1 MGLGQ
6 HCLCIS
12 VCVQREVGASIFGCT
27 YLVTSTVLGTALRM
41 PQKCNI
47 FISKQKHS
55 FSQVLLSASIKL
67 LSETQFYLRILN
79 LYILARIDWDGSHF
93 LLKRGSVNYQ
103 LLYIWTTWAHLPWK
117 AGFRKKNRM
126 IVRRTMAQKTW
137 RGMMQGEGMLD
148 KIGIVHWMSLPNTP
162 ILWTLSMTSCRI
174 LPQEIYFRGSQYYK
188 CSLVVNGWRHTVFL
202 ISKMEFQK
210 LFETLWNP
218 WR

>member
-1 MGLGQ
+1 MYQRVRAERGRSLNLWLYLFGHF
-6 HCLCIS
+6 HCAWYCTSYALEMQYIHLKTKAQLLTGPFVCKHQVVVWNS
-12 VCVQREVGASIFGCT
+12 V
-27 YLVTSTVLGTALRM
+27 
-41 PQKCNI
+41 
-47 FISKQKHS
+47 
-55 FSQVLLSASIKL
+55 
-67 LSETQFYLRILN
+67 LSENFELIYTGKDRLRWVTFSAEKGGQLIT
-79 LYILARIDWDGSHF
+79 
-93 LLKRGSVNYQ
+93 NYSISGQ
-103 LLYIWTTWAHLPWK
+103 LEHIYPEKQGLE
-117 AGFRKKNRM
+117 KKNRM
-126 IVRRTMAQKTW
+126 IVRRTMTQKTW

-162 ILWTLSMTSCRI
+162 ILWTTSMTSCRI